1 MPSTMSRL
9 MLGRTLERVCKAVLL
24 LCLVHFLIMMIL
36 YFDVYS
42 QRFDIFSRFNNGRG
56 ANASRWPHHS
66 YYNYSSTRP
75 NATFASYVPASEQL
89 PLSGK
94 PELNRTHPTPKPI
107 PPCPEVPPGLGR
119 CFKFDDKLEANNG
132 SHNVSLINTSF
143 PAKYFHTY
151 VNTAVLYFVFFKND
165 NL

>member
-1 MPSTMSRL
+1 

-66 YYNYSSTRP
+66 YYNYSSARP
-75 NATFASYVPASEQL
+75 NATFASYVPSSELL
-89 PLSGK
+89 PPSSK
-94 PELNRTHPTPKPI
+94 PVLNRSHPTPKPI
-107 PPCPEVPPGLGR
+107 PPCPEVPPGLGKGFFIYFLLPVAWFS
-119 CFKFDDKLEANNG
+119 CITNK
-132 SHNVSLINTSF
+132 SF
-143 PAKYFHTY
+143 FSQQ
-151 VNTAVLYFVFFKND
+151 N
-165 NL
+165 